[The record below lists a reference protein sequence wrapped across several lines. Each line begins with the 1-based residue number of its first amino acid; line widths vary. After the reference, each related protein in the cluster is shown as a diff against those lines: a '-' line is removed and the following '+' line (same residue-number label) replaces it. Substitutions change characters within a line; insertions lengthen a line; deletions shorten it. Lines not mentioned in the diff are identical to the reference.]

1 MIILPEWVD
10 SLKIA
15 VFYYN
20 TCYRCQ
26 QTLTFQKNRLT
37 CYNILWE
44 DKLLSKQCFIQ

>member
-15 VFYYN
+15 VFYY

-26 QTLTFQKNRLT
+26 QTLTSQK
-37 CYNILWE
+37 
-44 DKLLSKQCFIQ
+44 KQINML